1 MEDKMGQFVIIG
13 LGNFGYHVAVSLF
26 EQNNEVLAIDA
37 NSKKIEQIKDKV
49 TQAIAANVKEKDVL
63 SEFINSDIDAAVV
76 SLGDSIE
83 ASILATLYLKELGVK
98 KIIVKAINDDHG
110 QILKLIG
117 AMEVIYPEKEEAVRL
132 AQRLTVPNLIENIP
146 LAPEYSIMEIAV
158 PDEFIGKS
166 LKELRL
172 RSKYNVEVIAI
183 KDVMHD
189 ILVFIPGADVKIK
202 PDNVLIVIGK
212 EVDINKLRV

>member
-1 MEDKMGQFVIIG
+1 MGQFVVIG
-13 LGNFGYHVAVSLF
+13 LGNFGYNVAVSLF
-26 EQNNEVLAIDA
+26 EQNNEVLAIDV

-49 TQAIAANVKEKDVL
+49 TQAVAANVKEKDAL
-63 SEFINSDIDAAVV
+63 SEIINSDIGAAIV

-117 AMEVIYPEKEEAVRL
+117 ASEVIFPEKEEAVRL
-132 AQRLTVPNLIENIP
+132 AQGLTSPNLIEHIP
-146 LAPEYSIMEIAV
+146 LASDYSIMEIAV
-158 PDEFIGKS
+158 PDKFVGKS
-166 LKELRL
+166 LKELQL

-183 KDVMHD
+183 KDVLQD
-189 ILVFIPGADVKIK
+189 TLVLIPGADVKIK
-202 PDNVLIVIGK
+202 PDSVLIVIGK
-212 EVDINKLRV
+212 EKNINKLRV

>member
-1 MEDKMGQFVIIG
+1 MGQFVVIG
-13 LGNFGYHVAVSLF
+13 LGNFGYNVAVSLF

-49 TQAIAANVKEKDVL
+49 TQAVAANVKEKDAL
-63 SEFINSDIDAAVV
+63 SEIISSDIDAAII
-76 SLGDSIE
+76 SLGDKIE
-83 ASILATLYLKELGVK
+83 ASILTTLYLKELGVK

-132 AQRLTVPNLIENIP
+132 AQRLTMPNLIEHIP

-158 PDEFIGKS
+158 PDDFVGKS
-166 LKELRL
+166 LKELQL
-172 RSKYNVEVIAI
+172 RSKYNIEVIAV
-183 KDVMHD
+183 KDVLQDTLH
-189 ILVFIPGADVKIK
+189 LIPEADVKIK
-202 PDNVLIVIGK
+202 PDSVLMVIGK
-212 EVDINKLRV
+212 ESDINKLRV